1 VTLVA
6 RILIG
11 APPEEPTIP
20 FPAPRHRVGPLNLGR
35 AATLLLNE
43 DHTVNRR
50 EIYRRIGFDART
62 AQRLMIEPRPGETE
76 ERTRTKRS
84 MLLSTKGIGL
94 ELIAGMMLSCLDSP
108 QTPLCACR
116 VGKDGKVPYGPAP
129 GLNPDVRA
137 DYEGF
142 TVIAEVTTMRELTP
156 ERIESQYES
165 AKSHVELALGK
176 KDLKRVYCIM
186 VNRADL
192 NDKDTR
198 RRLVDAEEKFA
209 DGPASVK
216 FLAFA
221 IQEFGHI
228 GRKLHEFYCM
238 DREDVWTLTEGKLRA
253 ILDTLHAEAM
263 KTIGAEDEFEPG
275 WAGRFFGELLEEA
288 ATAEEMP
295 QLPGV

>member
-1 VTLVA
+1 MTLVA
-6 RILIG
+6 RILVG
-11 APPEEPTIP
+11 APPEEPAIP
-20 FPAPRHRVGPLNLGR
+20 FPAPRRMVGPRNLGI

-50 EIYRRIGFDART
+50 EVYRRIGFDART
-62 AQRLMIEPRPGETE
+62 AQRLMVEPRPGETE

-84 MLLSTKGIGL
+84 LLWSTKGIGL
-94 ELIAGMMLSCLDSP
+94 ELIAAMMLSCLDSP

-116 VGKDGKVPYGPAP
+116 VGHDGRVPFAPAP
-129 GLNPDVRA
+129 GLKPDVRA

-156 ERIESQYES
+156 ERIETQYES
-165 AKSHVELALGK
+165 AKSHVEQALEEK
-176 KDLKRVYCIM
+176 ALKRVYCIM

-209 DGPASVK
+209 DGPVSVK

-221 IQEFGHI
+221 IQEFAHI
-228 GRKLHEFYCM
+228 GRKLHELYCM
-238 DREDVWTLTEGKLRA
+238 DREDVWPLTEGKLGK

-263 KTIGAEDEFEPG
+263 KTIEAEDEFPGG
-275 WAGRFFGELLEEA
+275 WAGRFFGELLKEVAEI
-288 ATAEEMP
+288 EEMP
-295 QLPGV
+295 GLPGV